1 MHLSKKVVLR
11 AVPYNGMWY
20 FRVSAHLYG
29 EGLAVCLCSL
39 SSRIVVEGVVVP
51 ASVSFGQLSFA
62 IETFRSS
69 CEEKLY
75 EKTADRLLELS
86 RISELLGEYSFESFR
101 KFRNRERKKASKN
114 KVLVKEVKEGRDG
127 TVFGW
132 DDLPDS
138 EDELSDSESVAD
150 IDEAL
155 RAPRVDDSGTDSD

>member
-39 SSRIVVEGVVVP
+39 SSRIVVEGVAVP
-51 ASVSFGQLSFA
+51 ASVPFGHLSFA
-62 IETFRSS
+62 VEAFRSS

-75 EKTADRLLELS
+75 EKTAERLLELS

-132 DDLPDS
+132 DDLSGS
-138 EDELSDSESVAD
+138 EDELFDSESVAD